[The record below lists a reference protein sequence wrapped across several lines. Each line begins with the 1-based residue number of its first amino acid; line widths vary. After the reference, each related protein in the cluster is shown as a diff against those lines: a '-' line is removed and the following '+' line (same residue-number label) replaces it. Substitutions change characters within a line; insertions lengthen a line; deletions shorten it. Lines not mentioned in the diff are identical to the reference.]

1 MAGTGEAV
9 WDPCTPSTHG
19 LDVEP
24 RHRSSRRSRRPVHPR
39 PLRLE
44 CLEDRMLLSIAS
56 SGVDESF
63 RSFTAVAVPVEIR
76 AADSAA
82 CSPGLVSVSEA
93 VLSGTGESGLTSPSP
108 PAGISELP
116 ADSAAAVPGS
126 ENSTDPNATVLGAAA
141 KPNLTPYKPADWS
154 SKIVVSNV
162 TGTHANTATLAYTDT
177 LYVDW
182 AAVNKGTVA
191 ANERFYIELYVDGTI
206 RNTWYLDELGAN
218 TYTSVSDYEI
228 GQLSPGR
235 HTVQI
240 KLDTTKAISESRE
253 SDNVYTKTITVTKPN
268 LKAYKPKG
276 WSGSIVVSNVAA
288 TSTNSSKLAS
298 NETLY
303 VDWAGINSGKVPAAA
318 AFSIQLF
325 VDGSLKGTWN
335 QSTSLDPNN
344 YMFAT
349 DFEIGQLAAGRHT
362 IQVKLDSGNEVLET
376 SERDNVFTK
385 TITVKAPVIKPNL
398 TPYQPAGWSD
408 RIVVSTVAGTSTD
421 AASLTTNDTVY
432 IDWAVENNGNG
443 ATSAQF
449 ISRLYVDGTLRYSWS
464 TDPPLDPGYYTGV
477 TDYSLGQLSAGTHKI
492 EIRTDAAKKIAEI
505 SESDNVYSRTVH
517 VTAVLPN
524 LTPYQPAGWSD
535 EIVVSAVTGTNT
547 DASSLTTNDYLYV
560 DWAVLNNGSA
570 ATSAQFISQLYV
582 DGKLRNSWHTDPP
595 LNAGYWTSGT
605 DYGIGQLSAGQHTIQ
620 IRIDTG
626 KAVAETNESDNVY
639 TKTISVGAAPN
650 YVRFAANYLDAAGEG
665 FYDSTLGAQRRA
677 AFEYALG
684 IWSSL
689 LPRSYVG
696 ETITVDVYFDPLG
709 GSAFGAELAH
719 AGPNQV
725 HWDFS
730 GGVASTVYG
739 DALANHL
746 HKGDLV
752 TGRSEIVATFNSDVD
767 NPTVLGSRS
776 WYYGT
781 DGNCGSDSDFVSVVL
796 HEMGHGLDFL
806 SQYYSWD
813 GGYYNGYPGIYDRF
827 LELSGGADMTAMSNA
842 DRKAAAVS
850 NNLYWSG
857 ASGIS
862 GNGGVRPKIYAPSS
876 IEPGSSLSHTDETLY
891 KYDLMSP
898 MYSGPNHDPGSID
911 LGMLADMGWS
921 VASGS
926 SLGAAFLAAGDDAA
940 GLGEAAPFRQWTE
953 IRVDFPQTLESMPPL
968 GLVTQS
974 SALDFAAG
982 LAAVRNP
989 LDAVDRVLLSL
1000 EGTVAEDRSSP
1011 DWAPG
1016 RGPFGSK
1023 EARASES
1030 DRGLAT
1036 VPYVA
1041 TPSVR
1046 ESTRI
1051 TFSRNEALID
1061 EALASGPLC
1070 SVWNVLER
1078 GLPDLDL
1085 RS

>member
-126 ENSTDPNATVLGAAA
+126 ANSTDPNATVLGAAA
-141 KPNLTPYKPADWS
+141 KPNLTPYKPVDWS

-240 KLDTTKAISESRE
+240 KLDTTKAIAESRE

-362 IQVKLDSGNEVLET
+362 IQIKLDSGNEVLET

-443 ATSAQF
+443 TTSAQF

-505 SESDNVYSRTVH
+505 
-517 VTAVLPN
+517 
-524 LTPYQPAGWSD
+524 
-535 EIVVSAVTGTNT
+535 
-547 DASSLTTNDYLYV
+547 
-560 DWAVLNNGSA
+560 
-570 ATSAQFISQLYV
+570 
-582 DGKLRNSWHTDPP
+582 
-595 LNAGYWTSGT
+595 
-605 DYGIGQLSAGQHTIQ
+605 
-620 IRIDTG
+620 
-626 KAVAETNESDNVY
+626 NESDNVY

-781 DGNCGSDSDFVSVVL
+781 DGNCGSDTDFVSVVL

-850 NNLYWSG
+850 NNLYWNG

-1023 EARASES
+1023 EALASES

-1085 RS
+1085 RSRCLFSPSSPPRP